1 MLQKGQRSIL
11 YIDDDDDDRMMVKDA
26 INLIDDK
33 LILIESANAQEG
45 LGYLQKAF
53 VEKKLPCLVLLDL
66 NMPGMNG
73 RDMLMVIKDDEDLS
87 KVPVVVFTTSSSEL
101 DKTFCKKYNVEM
113 ITKPFSF
120 QSLKAVMQ
128 SILCKC

>member
-87 KVPVVVFTTSSSEL
+87 KVPVVVFTTSTSEL

-120 QSLKAVMQ
+120 QSLKAVMH

>member
-73 RDMLMVIKDDEDLS
+73 RDTLMLIKDDEDLS

>member
-73 RDMLMVIKDDEDLS
+73 RDTLMVIKDDEDLS